1 MSQFRKKP
9 VVIQAVQWFPYTP
22 EHLQES
28 WFLDACLNG
37 EVCPELDGTLTIR
50 TLEDGADGRAR
61 HVASPGDWIIQGIQG
76 ELYPCKPDI
85 FEATYEP
92 VESQDLN
99 RWCSDCAQHV
109 TTSCRGDERSC
120 VFNWAHVRNTPTE
133 TK

>member
-9 VVIQAVQWFPYTP
+9 VVIQAVQWTPYAP
-22 EHLQES
+22 AVYQEP
-28 WFLDACLNG
+28 WFLAACNSG
-37 EVCPELDGTLTIR
+37 EIVRELDGTLTIR

-61 HVASPGDWIIQGIQG
+61 HVASPGDWIIQGVQG
-76 ELYPCKPDI
+76 ELYACKPDI

-99 RWCSDCAQHV
+99 RWCDECDQYV

-120 VFNWAHVRNTPTE
+120 VFNWVHIRNTPQE
-133 TK
+133 SK